1 MGHYMPS
8 HRLVADTLR
17 SPLTRDFSM
26 AALNLRLT
34 FTPAGENVARRR
46 DAGNEMDDDD
56 DVVERGGIVAP

>member
-1 MGHYMPS
+1 
-8 HRLVADTLR
+8 
-17 SPLTRDFSM
+17 M